1 MRIVAGEFKGRR
13 LAGPEGSATRPT
25 SDKVREA
32 LFSILGD
39 ISGDRVLDLFAGTGA
54 LTLEALSRGAA
65 DALLIE
71 RDRRMAGVAAR
82 NIETVL
88 GAGQVGPGHDR
99 ARLLRTEALAW
110 LKSTSDG
117 PFDLIFIDPPYA
129 DAQDLAAELSAAL
142 PAVISSGA
150 RIVTESD
157 RRSPLDLTADE
168 FGLRSEHRYGDTLL
182 RIFDAP

>member
-13 LAGPEGSATRPT
+13 LTGPEGSATRPT

-54 LTLEALSRGAA
+54 LALEALSRGAN
-65 DALLIE
+65 DAVLIE

-82 NIETVL
+82 NIDAVL
-88 GAGQVGPGHDR
+88 GDDRDR
-99 ARLLRTEALAW
+99 ARLLRGEALTW
-110 LKSTSDG
+110 LKSSSDG
-117 PFDLIFIDPPYA
+117 PFDLVFIDPPYA
-129 DAQDLAAELSAAL
+129 QAQDLAAGLSSAL
-142 PAVISSGA
+142 PAVIHSGA

-157 RRSPLDLTADE
+157 RRSPLDLGVDRFA
-168 FGLRSEHRYGDTLL
+168 LRSEHRYGDTLL
-182 RIFDAP
+182 RVFDAP